1 MQYKGASGY
10 RSFPRDI
17 QSDWKPVLVFEKPGE
32 RRLGGQYPHDVV
44 KAMARDVDNKER
56 HRWGQDEGAFRELLA
71 KFADP
76 GMTICDP
83 FVGGATRAA
92 AARELGCSFVGC
104 DIDEHCVATT
114 WDAAS
119 ASRLRRKAMQKSPSC
134 RCWRPRGVIPAYA
147 VGRPSRRTSV
157 LSVS

>member
-83 FVGGATRAA
+83 FVGGT
-92 AARELGCSFVGC
+92 L
-104 DIDEHCVATT
+104 
-114 WDAAS
+114 
-119 ASRLRRKAMQKSPSC
+119 
-134 RCWRPRGVIPAYA
+134 
-147 VGRPSRRTSV
+147 GRPMRGNWGARSLAAISM
-157 LSVS
+157 SIA